1 MLRRREL
8 RSTLYRKMSDILL
21 IQFGISESSARADAI
36 HQGSGGEN
44 SQSAAAQH
52 RLSCTL
58 KVIMIEGTGP
68 EFTKFDRKMTI
79 YSGKEHNTGPDTLR
93 LHTRIVTK
101 SEIGLSCASAC
112 TKLSL

>member
-1 MLRRREL
+1 M
-8 RSTLYRKMSDILL
+8 LYRKMSDILR

-44 SQSAAAQH
+44 STTNRSKSQSAAAQH